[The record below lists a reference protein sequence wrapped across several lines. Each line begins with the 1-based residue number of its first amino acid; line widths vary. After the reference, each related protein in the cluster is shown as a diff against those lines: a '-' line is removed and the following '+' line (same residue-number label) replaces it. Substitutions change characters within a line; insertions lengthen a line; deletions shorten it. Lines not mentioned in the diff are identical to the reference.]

1 VIDLNQVLTFTEAAQ
16 KWGLANG
23 STIRQA
29 ALRGKFLDGE
39 VRKSGTVWLTTY
51 DAMVRVFGFPPQENL
66 RLSLNA
72 LTKGLQENKADQLK
86 VIQAALKSGKQLQ
99 ITEYILGKERILY
112 LFQHEKDF
120 LQWVRVANLLPPA
133 DNIQK

>member
-1 VIDLNQVLTFTEAAQ
+1 M
-16 KWGLANG
+16 
-23 STIRQA
+23 
-29 ALRGKFLDGE
+29 RGKFLDGE